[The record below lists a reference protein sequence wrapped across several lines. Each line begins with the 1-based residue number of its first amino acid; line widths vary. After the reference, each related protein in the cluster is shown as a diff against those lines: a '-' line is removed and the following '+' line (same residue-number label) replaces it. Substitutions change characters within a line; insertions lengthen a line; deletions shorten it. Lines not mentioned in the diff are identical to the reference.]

1 MRQGRESRGRAV
13 REMMVAW
20 KCVEMV
26 EMFWKCRGD
35 RSCNTDLNC
44 ELRAHDSSAGA
55 GAPLCPRLF
64 FCIPLIEAMA
74 VKCCG
79 VVNMAHACTDDGGGS
94 RFRRSS
100 RALLPLRIMDDRGM
114 CGDSRGVG
122 FALR

>member
-1 MRQGRESRGRAV
+1 MPRDG
-13 REMMVAW
+13 
-20 KCVEMV
+20 
-26 EMFWKCRGD
+26 
-35 RSCNTDLNC
+35 
-44 ELRAHDSSAGA
+44 GA
-55 GAPLCPRLF
+55 GGVTFIARPPPARHCAHGFF

-79 VVNMAHACTDDGGGS
+79 VVNVAHACTDDGGGS

-114 CGDSRGVG
+114 GGDSRGVG

>member
-44 ELRAHDSSAGA
+44 ELRAHDAA
-55 GAPLCPRLF
+55 AEPAPAATCIVRPAPARHCAHGF
-64 FCIPLIEAMA
+64 FFA
-74 VKCCG
+74 
-79 VVNMAHACTDDGGGS
+79 
-94 RFRRSS
+94 FR
-100 RALLPLRIMDDRGM
+100 
-114 CGDSRGVG
+114 
-122 FALR
+122 

>member
-1 MRQGRESRGRAV
+1 MSRDMSYAH
-13 REMMVAW
+13 MMPRDGGASGV
-20 KCVEMV
+20 
-26 EMFWKCRGD
+26 
-35 RSCNTDLNC
+35 TLY
-44 ELRAHDSSAGA
+44 SSAGA

-79 VVNMAHACTDDGGGS
+79 VVNVAHACTDDGGGS
-94 RFRRSS
+94 RFQRSP
-100 RALLPLRIMDDRGM
+100 RAPVPWIMDDRGV